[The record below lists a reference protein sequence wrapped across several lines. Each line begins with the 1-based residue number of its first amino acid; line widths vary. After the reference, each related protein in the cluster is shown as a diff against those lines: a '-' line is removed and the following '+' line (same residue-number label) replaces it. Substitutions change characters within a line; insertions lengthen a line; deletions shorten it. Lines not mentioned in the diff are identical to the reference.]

1 MSKSRNNIPRAAIH
15 VGAPAKSFS
24 AAEGYEP
31 ETLRLTAEAK
41 SFLLVPIP
49 CHFMSVCRNA

>member
-31 ETLRLTAEAK
+31 ELTAEAK